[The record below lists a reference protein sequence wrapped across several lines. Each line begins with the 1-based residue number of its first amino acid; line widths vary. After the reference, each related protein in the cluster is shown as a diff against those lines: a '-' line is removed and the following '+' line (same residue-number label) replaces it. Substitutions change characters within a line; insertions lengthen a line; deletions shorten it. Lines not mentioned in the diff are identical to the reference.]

1 VVPTTEELPR
11 RLPPRRVTV
20 RALLRSTLTATVL
33 VVIYYA
39 LPLAGR
45 LDGGAVSVLVI
56 GSLVFTVMI
65 IWQIRAIIRADYPG
79 LRTIES
85 LATAIPMFL
94 LVFAVAYLLLD
105 GATAAAFNEPLSK
118 TDALYFTVT
127 VFATVGFGDI
137 VPRTELARIVTMSQ
151 MLADLVVIGLIVR
164 VMISA
169 VKEGH
174 QRRAAE
180 RH

>member
-1 VVPTTEELPR
+1 
-11 RLPPRRVTV
+11 
-20 RALLRSTLTATVL
+20 LT
-33 VVIYYA
+33 
-39 LPLAGR
+39 
-45 LDGGAVSVLVI
+45 
-56 GSLVFTVMI
+56 
-65 IWQIRAIIRADYPG
+65 
-79 LRTIES
+79 
-85 LATAIPMFL
+85 
-94 LVFAVAYLLLD
+94 
-105 GATAAAFNEPLSK
+105 K